1 MGGKRMRRT
10 NTQVI
15 ADLLKD
21 FMSENPQLTVKLA
34 ETRLI
39 HAWGEL
45 LGPMISR
52 YTINLYVTK
61 KTLHVQ
67 ISSAVLRH
75 ELMLCREKLIRDLN
89 EKAGMQVINDII
101 LLG

>member
-1 MGGKRMRRT
+1 MRRT
-10 NTQVI
+10 NTQAI

-39 HAWGEL
+39 QAWGEL

-52 YTINLYVTK
+52 YTTNMYVTK

-89 EKAGMQVINDII
+89 ERAGMPVINDII